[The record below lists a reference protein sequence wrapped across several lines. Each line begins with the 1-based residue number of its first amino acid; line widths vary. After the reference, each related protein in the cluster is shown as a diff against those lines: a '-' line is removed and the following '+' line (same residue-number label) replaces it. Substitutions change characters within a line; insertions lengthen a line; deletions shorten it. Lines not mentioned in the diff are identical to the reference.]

1 MAKLGTQTDQTP
13 QNAILAAV
21 WVLGTVASF
30 VLMMVAVRE
39 LSTHMSSFELL
50 SFRSIIGIPIMCLVA
65 WRLGF
70 NRIKTQRPRMQIGR
84 NVVHFGGQWCWV
96 IGITLLPM
104 AHVTALEFTM
114 PMWTAIIAILFLG
127 EKAKSHRIIAIIVG
141 LVGVMAI
148 LRPGFEII
156 TEGALV
162 VLLGALLF
170 GASNVMMKSLTAD
183 DQPWVIVF
191 WMQIIQLPLA
201 LLPAVFYFEW
211 VWPTLADTP
220 WLLAIGLTGMSAHFC
235 LARAFQ
241 LADAT
246 FCMPVDFVRLPLT
259 ALIGWLVYS
268 EGVSFWVLVGAF
280 LIFGSNYYAVWRETR
295 QAGR

>member
-1 MAKLGTQTDQTP
+1 
-13 QNAILAAV
+13 
-21 WVLGTVASF
+21 
-30 VLMMVAVRE
+30 
-39 LSTHMSSFELL
+39 
-50 SFRSIIGIPIMCLVA
+50 
-65 WRLGF
+65 
-70 NRIKTQRPRMQIGR
+70 MQIGR

-268 EGVSFWVLVGAF
+268 EGVSVWVLVGAF